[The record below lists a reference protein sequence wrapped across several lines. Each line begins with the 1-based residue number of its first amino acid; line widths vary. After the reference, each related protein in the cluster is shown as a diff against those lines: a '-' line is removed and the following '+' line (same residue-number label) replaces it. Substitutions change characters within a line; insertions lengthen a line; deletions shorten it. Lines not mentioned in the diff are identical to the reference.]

1 VPAKELIK
9 TKHIKSALERYATD
23 NLIPLSECDF
33 VLNKVETLLKNSRNH
48 EFEHY
53 SKERLVEYLNEETII
68 NEHVEFAQIYTI
80 TAMQKESQALELIY
94 SIDYGR
100 YATHPKLILSP
111 ESKIPYKQFVPV
123 ELLKLLY
130 KEINKIKAYNE
141 ILIQLFDEPMKK
153 TLKSF
158 VKYIYAGKFAKKVK
172 IPLFEGIEPLIA
184 RDSRLIYWF
193 KEKEKEEEGMVIE
206 VDKDEILI
214 EYKKPLYGKNGLN
227 AHGKNIDS
235 SFAQS
240 HDDAHI
246 EIDPKSVRIEEDK
259 NSKRYISKHKG
270 YVHYDGVKLSVDNRL
285 RLHEISRNKHV
296 IDSDDEENNIDVI
309 VAQHDVT
316 KDSIGEGVELVSE
329 CIHVEGF
336 VGAGSRLEAM
346 QLNIDGATHQDSKQY
361 AKFAKINRHKGTL
374 RCHEADISLLE
385 GGIVHGTKVNIE
397 SSIGGQIYAQD
408 VIVGHTKNNLKIYA
422 SNSITV
428 RLVSGEEN
436 LFKINYRDIPILDA
450 KIKFIQEEL
459 EDLKYR
465 LDQAKRFK
473 PEEVKL
479 LEDEIASLKVEEKK
493 IVNSYKTATISVE
506 QPFRGLNSIVF
517 TIDEN
522 HELRYKTDAKAYL
535 PFHLKIEDEKI
546 TLLPPAIS
554 LIIE

>member
-68 NEHVEFAQIYTI
+68 NEHVEFTQIYTI
-80 TAMQKESQALELIY
+80 TAMQKEPQVLELIY

-374 RCHEADISLLE
+374 RCHEANIGLLE